1 VIQIIIVCHGKLAD
15 GLVNAM
21 ELIAG
26 PQEAV
31 IPFALEEVDS
41 IDGLEQQ
48 VEAAVRAGQPE
59 GSLIL
64 VDMFG
69 ASPFNVS
76 ARIASRNP
84 EVDVV
89 TGVNLGMLLE
99 TAFQRE
105 GNTLA
110 GLAGIAREAGCSSV
124 KVLSEIMKD

>member
-1 VIQIIIVCHGKLAD
+1 
-15 GLVNAM
+15 M

-31 IPFALEEVDS
+31 TTFALGEVDS
-41 IDGLEQQ
+41 IDELEHQ
-48 VEAAVRAGQPE
+48 VEAAAQAGQPE

-84 EVDVV
+84 NVDVV